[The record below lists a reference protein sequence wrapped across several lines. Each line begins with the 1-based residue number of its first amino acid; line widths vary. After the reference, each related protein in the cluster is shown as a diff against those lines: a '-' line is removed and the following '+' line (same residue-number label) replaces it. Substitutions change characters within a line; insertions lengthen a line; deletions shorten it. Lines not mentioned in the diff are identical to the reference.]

1 MFDLCWMMCFATTA
15 RAAEVSRFPTNED
28 LRHFRSISDPR
39 ISPNGQQVLIRI
51 VDSTADGAKSHLWL
65 VDVASNTYRQLT
77 YSPET
82 DKNGETN
89 GEWMPDGDSI
99 LFQAHRGEHA
109 QLLRLPM
116 RGGEAKPYDL
126 KVVPPVDSSKL
137 PEAVPLPSGKET
149 PSNAAEPLPLEIKQF
164 EIAPDGKT
172 IAVIANDPKTP
183 GEKKQTDAKA
193 DAVWVNHEVHGA
205 RLYPLDAESE
215 KLKLV
220 PVAPDVRHAAWTTD
234 SSRLFVITEGQNGE
248 GDLHPAASAW
258 DISISDLA
266 HPKKLNQVP
275 ATIHT
280 GRWSLDCSSILLH
293 AQARQDAPP
302 GYHDLFA
309 YDLAKHSLTNL
320 TDGYAGSLGPGD
332 PWALRDGGVVQLMSH
347 GVDTR
352 IARLVNGRLPAQ
364 DVPLPVS
371 VVGALHTNATQS
383 AWVFLCSG
391 GTQPMTLYYATGL
404 DATPKVLTTPAIAP
418 PGLRSVG
425 AKRIHWKSDNY
436 TIEGLLNLP
445 PESHQR
451 RVPLIVQVHG
461 GPTGAYEDRYEPF
474 VHFLVGHGWAVLRT
488 NPRGSSNYGAAFA
501 AANKNDLGGGDYRDI
516 MAGVD
521 CVLKTEQ
528 IDHERMALEGYSYG
542 GEMAGF
548 VEGKTTR
555 FKAIISGAP
564 VVDQYSEYGT
574 EGDSWY
580 DRWFYGKPWEHPAD
594 AWRQSPLATV
604 SHAKAPF
611 LLLQGET
618 DTSDPLG
625 QSQEMYR
632 ALRQMNVPVDLVTYP
647 RENHGPLARGVYG
660 NPVTEPW
667 HGYDARARIVR
678 FLQRAFGEK
687 TD

>member
-1 MFDLCWMMCFATTA
+1 MVSFVVVAP
-15 RAAEVSRFPTNED
+15 AAEVSKFPTNED
-28 LRHFRSISDPR
+28 LRHFRSINDPR
-39 ISPNGQQVLIRI
+39 VSPNGQQVLIRI
-51 VDSTADGAKSHLWL
+51 VDSTADGGKSHLWL
-65 VDVASNTYRQLT
+65 VDIASNSYRQLT
-77 YSPET
+77 YSPDA

-137 PEAVPLPSGKET
+137 AEAVPLPSGKET
-149 PSNAAEPLPLEIKQF
+149 PSNVTEPLPLEIKEF

-205 RLYPLDAESE
+205 RLYLLDAESE
-215 KLKLV
+215 KLKPV
-220 PVAPDVRHAAWTTD
+220 PVAPDVRHVAWTSD
-234 SSRLFVITEGQNGE
+234 SSRLFVITEAQNGE

-258 DISISDLA
+258 DLRTSDLA
-266 HPKKLNQVP
+266 AKKLNELP
-275 ATIHT
+275 ATIYT
-280 GRWSLDCSSILLH
+280 GRWSFDSGSILFH

-302 GYHDLFA
+302 GYGDLFA
-309 YDLAKHSLTNL
+309 YDLTKHSLTNL
-320 TDGYAGSLGPGD
+320 TDSYAGSLGPED
-332 PWALRDGGVVQLMSH
+332 PWPLRDGGVVQLMSH
-347 GVDTR
+347 GVDTS
-352 IARLVNGRLPAQ
+352 IARFVNGRLLAQ
-364 DVPLPVS
+364 DVPLPAPVL
-371 VVGALHTNATQS
+371 GALHTNATQS
-383 AWVFLCSG
+383 AWVFLGSG

-404 DATPKVLTTPAIAP
+404 DATPKVLTTPALGP
-418 PGLRSVG
+418 PGLRSV
-425 AKRIHWKSDNY
+425 ASKRIHWKSDTY
-436 TIEGLLNLP
+436 TIEGLLYLP
-445 PESHQR
+445 PESRQR

-474 VHFLVGHGWAVLRT
+474 VQFLVGHGWAVLRT

-516 MAGVD
+516 MTGVD

-528 IDHERMALEGYSYG
+528 IDSNRMALEGYSYG

-564 VVDQYSEYGT
+564 VIDQYSEYGT

-604 SHAKAPF
+604 SRAKTPF

-625 QSQEMYR
+625 QAQEMYR

-647 RENHGPLARGVYG
+647 RENHGPLARGIYG

-687 TD
+687 ID